1 MQPCHASG
9 SFADNLGA
17 CLKPLTT
24 TRNLPSAP
32 SLTIALL
39 RHVARRAADPSWV
52 HDNTPIDAAFQ
63 QADPLFAVVINT
75 YISYLDRALYGR
87 REPTE
92 EDAEAVEQLVEVI
105 RKTADVKRR
114 KIVEAESAEKR
125 KREENASR
133 DRLQRARAQDRRE
146 SVRET
151 SPTQRKR
158 RNTISDAS
166 LRLRKSSL
174 FSLRDTIRDGASSP
188 SSMGTIHRQAS
199 VPLYKDNRPRSRT
212 ISHASTSARSGVPP
226 SILANPSG
234 GLDEPSVRSMAR
246 ARANTTS
253 RP

>member
-39 RHVARRAADPSWV
+39 RHVARRAADPFWA
-52 HDNTPIDAAFQ
+52 HNNTPIDAAFQ

-105 RKTADVKRR
+105 CKTADVKRR

-125 KREENASR
+125 KREESTSR
-133 DRLQRARAQDRRE
+133 DRLGMTREQDRRG
-146 SVRET
+146 ET
-151 SPTQRKR
+151 SSTQRKR

-166 LRLRKSSL
+166 LRRRKSSL
-174 FSLRDTIRDGASSP
+174 FSLGDTIRDGASSP